1 MVLIGDEM
9 DWLKVIAL
17 VLIVEGIAPFLI
29 PNKWKNY
36 MLQVATMPAKQ
47 LRQMG
52 FILLLIGTIILWIS

>member
-1 MVLIGDEM
+1 MVLIGGEM

>member
-1 MVLIGDEM
+1 M